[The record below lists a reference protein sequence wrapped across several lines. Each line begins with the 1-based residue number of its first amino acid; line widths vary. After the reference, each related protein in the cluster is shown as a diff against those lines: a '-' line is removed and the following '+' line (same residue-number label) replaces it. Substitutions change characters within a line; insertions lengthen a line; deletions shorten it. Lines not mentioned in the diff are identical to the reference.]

1 MLSFWICQQE
11 NSDIMRIVSVKILV
25 TYPLFLL
32 VKKVILTDIQ
42 NTFIQMLCPLTM
54 NKILK

>member
-32 VKKVILTDIQ
+32 VKKIILTDIQ
-42 NTFIQMLCPLTM
+42 NTFIHVSIKCYVR
-54 NKILK
+54 